1 MLSAHRAWMV
11 IGIAAATACTNA
23 HADPVLNYTLG
34 VQAEN
39 DSNVNLSRTD
49 PVSQN
54 ILTPQMT
61 FDVKEQGSTLT
72 ADVGGTLEYRDYLQN
87 AFGDEFRSLLSGV
100 VDWSISPERFDWV
113 FEDYLGRQPVNVLA
127 ADAPSNQQ
135 QTNVFST
142 GPTLRAHFSDTLRG
156 KLDLRYTNTYAET
169 STEFN
174 GDRLSAVG
182 QLAYLFSNEN
192 NIAGAM
198 AASQVRYDDAA
209 SRPFEYDRY
218 DVYAGYHDETRQFKF
233 DVAAGYSW
241 LNFLHESDDSGPLLR
256 GTATWAPSAAT
267 SLAINASREFSDAS
281 QDLIVDPSQLGNLGV
296 GSGRN
301 GAVVSPQVY
310 VQEQVGFDLL
320 HSQGDFRFDVAPF
333 WRHIDYVGGNTLNQR
348 SSGYIASVSWLF
360 QPTLTLSAGAGREHR
375 DYSDI
380 DRTDDDKAYW
390 LALLWQQARHWS
402 WQFRAGN
409 LSRDSSIFEA
419 GYSDRTYSVSLTY
432 TR

>member
-1 MLSAHRAWMV
+1 MSNAHRTWMV
-11 IGIAAATACTNA
+11 IGIAAATACANA

-34 VQAEN
+34 VEAEH

-54 ILTPQMT
+54 ILTPELT
-61 FDVKEQGSTLT
+61 FGVKEQGSTLT
-72 ADVGGTLEYRDYLQN
+72 ADVAGTLQYRDYLGN

-100 VDWSISPERFDWV
+100 VDWSISPGRVDWV

-127 ADAPSNQQ
+127 SDAPSNQQ

-142 GPTLRAHFSDTLRG
+142 GPTLRARFSDTLRG
-156 KLDLRYTNTYAET
+156 KLDLRFTNTYADNT
-169 STEFN
+169 SEFN
-174 GDRLSAVG
+174 GDRLSAAA
-182 QLAYLFSNEN
+182 QLAYLFSPLN
-192 NIAGAM
+192 NIAGAVT
-198 AASQVRYDDAA
+198 AAQVRYDDSA
-209 SRPFEYDRY
+209 SKQFEYDRY

-241 LNFLHESDDSGPLLR
+241 LNFLHQSDDSGLLLR
-256 GTATWAPSAAT
+256 GTATWSPSATT
-267 SLAINASREFSDAS
+267 SLALNASREFSDVS
-281 QDLIVDPSQLGNLGV
+281 QDLIVDPGQLGNLGV

-310 VQEQVGFDLL
+310 VQEQVGFDLM
-320 HSQGDFRFDVAPF
+320 HTKDDFRFEVAPF

-348 SSGYIASVSWLF
+348 SYGYIASVSWLF
-360 QPTLTLSAGAGREHR
+360 HPTLTLSAGAGREHR

-380 DRTDDDKAYW
+380 DRTDEDNAYW
-390 LALLWQQARHWS
+390 LALLWQEARHWS
-402 WQFRAGN
+402 WRFRVAN
-409 LSRDSSIFEA
+409 LSRDSTLFDA
-419 GYSDRTYSVSLTY
+419 GYSDRAYTVSLTY

>member
-1 MLSAHRAWMV
+1 MV
-11 IGIAAATACTNA
+11 IGIAAATACTSA

-34 VQAEN
+34 VEAEN

-54 ILTPQMT
+54 ILTPELT
-61 FDVKEQGSTLT
+61 FGLKEQGSTLT
-72 ADVGGTLEYRDYLQN
+72 ADVAGTLQYRDYLEN

-100 VDWSISPERFDWV
+100 VDWSISPGRFDWV
-113 FEDYLGRQPVNVLA
+113 FEVYLGRQPVNVLA
-127 ADAPSNQQ
+127 SDAPSNQQ

-142 GPTLRAHFSDTLRG
+142 GPTLRARFSDTLRG
-156 KLDLRYTNTYAET
+156 KLDLRYTNTYADNT
-169 STEFN
+169 SEFN
-174 GDRLSAVG
+174 GDRLSAIG
-182 QLAYLFSNEN
+182 QLAYLFSNQN
-192 NIAGAM
+192 NIAGAL
-198 AASQVRYDDAA
+198 AASQVRYNDAA

-241 LNFLHESDDSGPLLR
+241 LNFLHESDDSGPLIR

-267 SLAINASREFSDAS
+267 SLALNASREFSDAS

-310 VQEQVGFDLL
+310 VQEQIGFDLT
-320 HSQGDFRFDVAPF
+320 HSHENFRFDVAPF

-348 SSGYIASVSWLF
+348 SYGYIASVSWLF
-360 QPTLTLSAGAGREHR
+360 QPTFTLSAGAGREHR

-380 DRTDDDKAYW
+380 DRTDEDNAYW

-402 WQFRAGN
+402 WQFRAAN
-409 LSRDSSIFEA
+409 LSRDSTIFDA
-419 GYSDRTYSVSLTY
+419 GYSDRAYTVSLTY

>member
-11 IGIAAATACTNA
+11 IGIAAATACANA

-34 VQAEN
+34 VEAEN

-61 FDVKEQGSTLT
+61 FDAKEQGSTLT
-72 ADVGGTLEYRDYLQN
+72 ADVGGTLQYRDYLQN

-113 FEDYLGRQPVNVLA
+113 FEDYLGRQPVNVLVS
-127 ADAPSNQQ
+127 DAPSNQQ

-156 KLDLRYTNTYAET
+156 KLDLRYTNTYADT

-174 GDRLSAVG
+174 GDRLSAIG
-182 QLAYLFSNEN
+182 QLAYLFSNQN
-192 NIAGAM
+192 NIAGAL

-209 SRPFEYDRY
+209 SKQFEYDRY
-218 DVYAGYHDETRQFKF
+218 DVYAAYHDETRQFKF

-241 LNFLHESDDSGPLLR
+241 LNFLHTNDDSGPLLR

-267 SLAINASREFSDAS
+267 SMAFHVSREFSDAS

-310 VQEQVGFDLL
+310 VQKQVGFDLM
-320 HSQGDFRFDVAPF
+320 HSHDEFRFDVAPF
-333 WRHIDYVGGNTLNQR
+333 WRDINYIGGNTLNQE
-348 SSGYIASVSWLF
+348 SFGYIASISWLF

-380 DRTDDDKAYW
+380 DRTDDDNAYW
-390 LALLWQQARHWS
+390 LALLWQEARHWS
-402 WQFRAGN
+402 WQFRAAN
-409 LSRDSSIFEA
+409 LSRDSTVFDA
-419 GYSDRTYSVSLTY
+419 GYSDRTYTVSLTY